1 MLTRRVLARELFDA
15 AVAAVDP
22 GPAVARAL
30 AAHGAPRSAP
40 HIIAIGKAAPAMATA
55 AVAELAAHGLEP
67 AGGIVV
73 AADGGHGEIGLLPR
87 VVGDHPVPGPRSF
100 EAARAIARAAAA
112 VRADDECWV
121 LLSGG
126 TSSLIGAPAP
136 GVGPEQLGTLFR
148 ELLASGRA
156 IGDVNAVRRRMLR
169 WGDGRLAEALAA
181 RHIRVLAISDV
192 PGDRPG
198 DIGSGPCSPE
208 AEARE
213 DGRITFE
220 IVARNAD
227 AIMGAERRAHE
238 YGLDVVVGAPL
249 SGEASRTGDDLA
261 RELITMRAKLA
272 PGRTACLIRGGETTV
287 TLDGAVGT
295 GGRSQELALAAAR
308 ALAGVDGI
316 TALSA
321 GTDGRDGPTDAA
333 GAFVNGGTWAAIAS
347 AGLDPA
353 EALAAHD
360 SHRALE
366 AAGGLLRT
374 GPTGTN
380 VMDLAIGVMEGG

>member
-1 MLTRRVLARELFDA
+1 MLTQRVLVRELFDA
-15 AVAAVDP
+15 ALTAVDP

-40 HIIAIGKAAPAMATA
+40 HVIAIGKAAPAMATA

-73 AADGGHGEIGLLPR
+73 AAEGGNGAVGLLPR

-100 EAARAIARAAAA
+100 EAAQAIGRAAAA

-126 TSSLIGAPAP
+126 TSSLIAAPAP
-136 GVGPEQLGTLFR
+136 GVGTGQLITLFR

-156 IGDVNAVRRRMLR
+156 IGDVNVVRRRMLR

-181 RHIRVLAISDV
+181 RRIRVLAVSDV
-192 PGDRPG
+192 PGDHPG
-198 DIGSGPCSPE
+198 DIGSGPCTPGGG
-208 AEARE
+208 APQNN
-213 DGRITFE
+213 RIAFE

-227 AIMGAERRAHE
+227 AVIGAELRAHE
-238 YGLDVVVGAPL
+238 YGLDVVIGAPL
-249 SGEASRTGDDLA
+249 TGEARRTGDDLA
-261 RELITMRAKLA
+261 RELLAMRADLA

-287 TLDGAVGT
+287 TLDGAPGM

-308 ALAGVDGI
+308 TLAGVEGI
-316 TALSA
+316 TALAA

-333 GAFVNGGTWAAIAS
+333 GAFVNGGTWAAIA
-347 AGLDPA
+347 AGGVDPA
-353 EALAAHD
+353 AALAGHD
-360 SHRALE
+360 SYRALD
-366 AAGGLLRT
+366 AAGALLRT

-380 VMDLAIGVMEGG
+380 VMDLAIGVVE

>member
-1 MLTRRVLARELFDA
+1 MLTQRVLVRELFDA
-15 AVAAVDP
+15 ALSAVDP

-40 HIIAIGKAAPAMATA
+40 HVIAIGKAAPAMATA

-73 AADGGHGEIGLLPR
+73 AAEGSNGAVGLLPR

-100 EAARAIARAAAA
+100 EAAQAIGRAAAA

-126 TSSLIGAPAP
+126 TSSLIAAPAP
-136 GVGPEQLGTLFR
+136 GVGSGQLITLFR

-156 IGDVNAVRRRMLR
+156 IGDVNVVRRRMLR

-181 RHIRVLAISDV
+181 RRIRVLAVSDV
-192 PGDRPG
+192 PGDHPG
-198 DIGSGPCSPE
+198 DIGSGPCTPGGG
-208 AEARE
+208 APQNN
-213 DGRITFE
+213 RIAFE

-227 AIMGAERRAHE
+227 AVIGAELRAHE
-238 YGLDVVVGAPL
+238 YGLDVVIGAPL
-249 SGEASRTGDDLA
+249 TGEARRTGDDLA
-261 RELITMRAKLA
+261 RELLAMRAGLA

-287 TLDGAVGT
+287 TLDAAPGM

-308 ALAGVDGI
+308 TLAGVEGI
-316 TALSA
+316 TALAA

-333 GAFVNGGTWAAIAS
+333 GAFVNGGTWAAIA
-347 AGLDPA
+347 AGGVDPA
-353 EALAAHD
+353 AALAGHD
-360 SHRALE
+360 SYRALD
-366 AAGGLLRT
+366 AAGALLRT

-380 VMDLAIGVMEGG
+380 VMDLAIGVVE

>member
-1 MLTRRVLARELFDA
+1 MLTKRVLVRELFDA

-30 AAHGAPRSAP
+30 APHGPPRSPP
-40 HIIAIGKAAPAMATA
+40 HVIAIGKAAPAMATA

-73 AADGGHGEIGLLPR
+73 AAEGGNGEVGLLPR
-87 VVGDHPVPGPRSF
+87 VVGDHPVPGPRSL
-100 EAARAIARAAAA
+100 EAARAIGRAAAA
-112 VRADDECWV
+112 VGTDDECWV

-126 TSSLIGAPAP
+126 TSSLIAAPAH
-136 GVGPEQLGTLFR
+136 GVGAQQLITLFR

-169 WGDGRLAEALAA
+169 WGNGRLAEALAA
-181 RHIRVLAISDV
+181 RHIRVLAVSDV

-198 DIGSGPCSPE
+198 DIGSGPCTPD
-208 AEARE
+208 ADAPE

-238 YGLDVVVGAPL
+238 YGLDVVIGAPL
-249 SGEASRTGDDLA
+249 TGEACRAGNDLA
-261 RELITMRAKLA
+261 RELLAMRAKLA

-287 TLDGAVGT
+287 TLDGAAGM
-295 GGRSQELALAAAR
+295 GGRSQELALAVAH
-308 ALAGVDGI
+308 ALAGTGGI
-316 TALSA
+316 TALAA

-333 GAFVNGGTWAAIAS
+333 GAFVDGGTWAAIAA
-347 AGLDPA
+347 AGADPA
-353 EALAAHD
+353 AALTAHD
-360 SHRALE
+360 SHRALD
-366 AAGGLLRT
+366 AAGALLRT

-380 VMDLAIGVMEGG
+380 VMDLAIGVVEGS

>member
-1 MLTRRVLARELFDA
+1 MLTQRVLVRELFDA
-15 AVAAVDP
+15 ALAAVDP

-40 HIIAIGKAAPAMATA
+40 HVIAIGKAAPAMATA

-73 AADGGHGEIGLLPR
+73 AAEGGNGAVGLLPR

-100 EAARAIARAAAA
+100 EAAQAIGRAAAA

-126 TSSLIGAPAP
+126 TSSLIAAPAP
-136 GVGPEQLGTLFR
+136 GVGSGQLITLFR

-156 IGDVNAVRRRMLR
+156 IGDVNVVRRRMLR

-181 RHIRVLAISDV
+181 RQIRVLAVSDV

-198 DIGSGPCSPE
+198 DIGSGPCTPE
-208 AEARE
+208 GGAPQN
-213 DGRITFE
+213 DRIAFE

-227 AIMGAERRAHE
+227 AIIGAELRAHE
-238 YGLDVVVGAPL
+238 YGLDVVIGAPL
-249 SGEASRTGDDLA
+249 SGEAGRTGDALA
-261 RELITMRAKLA
+261 RELLAMRAGLA

-287 TLDGAVGT
+287 TLDGAPGM

-308 ALAGVDGI
+308 TLAGAEGI
-316 TALSA
+316 TALAA

-333 GAFVNGGTWAAIAS
+333 GAFVNGGTWAAIA
-347 AGLDPA
+347 AGGVDPA
-353 EALAAHD
+353 AALAGHD
-360 SHRALE
+360 SYRALD
-366 AAGGLLRT
+366 AAGALLRT

-380 VMDLAIGVMEGG
+380 VMDLAIGVVE